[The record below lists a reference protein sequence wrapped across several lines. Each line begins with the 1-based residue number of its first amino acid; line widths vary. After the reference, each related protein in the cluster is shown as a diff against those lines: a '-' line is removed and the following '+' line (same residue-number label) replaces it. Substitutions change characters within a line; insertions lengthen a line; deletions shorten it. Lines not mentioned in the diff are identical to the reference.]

1 MYAVVNFGGRQV
13 KAVPGEKIFVD
24 AQHKDPGTVFEKNE
38 VMLIADGTSVTVG
51 KPYIADAVVKLE
63 VLDTFKGKKVMVFK
77 KKRRKG
83 YRRHKSHRALVT
95 ALKVLEIVKR

>member
-13 KAVPGEKIFVD
+13 KVIPGEKIFVD
-24 AQHKDPGTVFEKNE
+24 AQHKEAGAVFEKNE
-38 VMLIADGTSVTVG
+38 VMLIADGDTVIVG
-51 KPYIADAVVKLE
+51 KPYVTNAAVKFE
-63 VLDTFKGKKVMVFK
+63 VLDNLKGKKVMVFK

-95 ALKVLEIVKR
+95 ALKVLEIVK